1 MKLKERDKNLLLIV
15 ACVIIIA
22 CAWFFGFNNITA
34 KTEEIR
40 TEADKLEIELANLR
54 MLAAQKDKF
63 LADTQ
68 TYLADTA
75 TRFDKYNTG
84 YSQQYTIKFIEEIQ
98 KQTDVWIKSASMTDT
113 QPVFTFGQV
122 TSSNPDRPGQLVH
135 TSDKVGHSTS
145 ITMAYQGSYD
155 QVKDMIDY
163 INGYK
168 YKCTIDSMT
177 TSYNSDAMLVSG
189 NIIITIYAITGADR
203 EFMKPSISN
212 PFFGTDNIFD
222 SPIFEAGSSEN
233 NNGEHILTD
242 YDLYLSIQA
251 ANTDMEAL
259 EMALKDDVTGY
270 SKVVDEDNSSKD
282 VTIRVTGKEGKYN
295 ISYKVGNVTFPVASY
310 NDGEPIQA
318 GNELS
323 MLVLS
328 SERISVDDLSAAEVS
343 IINESDQIFY
353 VKVINEDLSNPRF
366 NVKYKSG
373 EVIIYEDKQGE

>member
-1 MKLKERDKNLLLIV
+1 MKLKERDKNLLFIV
-15 ACVIIIA
+15 ACVVIIA

-40 TEADKLEIELANLR
+40 TEADKLELELTNLR

-63 LADTQ
+63 IADTQ
-68 TYLADTA
+68 TYVSDTA
-75 TRFDKYNTG
+75 TRFDKYDTG
-84 YSQQYTIKFIEEIQ
+84 YSQEYSIKFIEGIQ
-98 KQTDVWIKSASMTDT
+98 KQTGVWIKSAALNAT

-135 TSDKVGHSTS
+135 TSDKVGFSTN
-145 ITMAYQGSYD
+145 ITMSYQGEYD
-155 QVKDMIDY
+155 QVKNMIDY

-168 YKCTIDSMT
+168 YKCIINSIT

-189 NIIITIYAITGADR
+189 NISMTIFAITGADR
-203 EFMKPSISN
+203 EFIEPSISN

-233 NNGEHILTD
+233 NNGDHILTD
-242 YDLYLSIQA
+242 YDLYCSIQA
-251 ANTDMEAL
+251 ANSDMEAL
-259 EMALKDDVTGY
+259 EIGLKDDVTGY

-282 VTIRVTGKEGKYN
+282 VTIRVTGEDGKYS

-328 SERISVDDLSAAEVS
+328 AERISVDDLSAAEVS

-353 VKVINEDLSNPRF
+353 VKVVNEDLNNPRF

-373 EVIIYEDKQGE
+373 EVVIYEDK

>member
-15 ACVIIIA
+15 ACVAIIA

-34 KTEEIR
+34 KTETLR
-40 TEADKLEIELANLR
+40 TEADKLELELSNLR
-54 MLAAQKDKF
+54 VLAAQKDKYI
-63 LADTQ
+63 ADTQ
-68 TYLADTA
+68 TYISDTA
-75 TRFDKYNTG
+75 TRFEKYDTG
-84 YSQQYTIKFIEEIQ
+84 YSQEYTIKFIEGIQ
-98 KQTDVWIKSASMTDT
+98 TRTDVWIKSASLNAT

-135 TSDKVGHSTS
+135 TSDKRGYSTS
-145 ITMAYQGSYD
+145 ISMAYQGTYE

-163 INGYK
+163 INEYK
-168 YKCTIDSMT
+168 YKCVINSLT

-189 NIIITIYAITGADR
+189 NISITIFAITGSDR
-203 EFMKPSISN
+203 EFMEPSISN

-222 SPIFEAGSSEN
+222 SPIFEGGSSGES
-233 NNGEHILTD
+233 NGEHILTD
-242 YDLYLSIQA
+242 YDLYLSLQA
-251 ANTDMEAL
+251 ANSDMEAL

-282 VTIRVTGKEGKYN
+282 VTIRVTGTEGKYN

-328 SERISVDDLSAAEVS
+328 SERISVDDSSAAEVS